1 MTNIQELITQCEKLC
16 IGGNVNTRYSARGK
30 YPQHLRAEVSR
41 IQADFD
47 RYGHISMAD
56 EQFLL
61 IMSRSERQ
69 WLMDHAYILGQW
81 IEWRSYKHKNYN
93 LKRAIGNK
101 AVKKLKRPHY
111 YSNL

>member
-1 MTNIQELITQCEKLC
+1 MSDIQELITTCEQLC
-16 IGGNVNTRYSARGK
+16 IGGNVNSRFTHRGK
-30 YPQHLRAEVSR
+30 YPLHLRAEVSR
-41 IQADFD
+41 IQADYN

-93 LKRAIGNK
+93 LKRMYGSK
-101 AVKKLKRPHY
+101 SVKKLKRPHY